1 MNITMYDVGP
11 KLNQEVLTE
20 IEKKINHKL
29 PKEYKEFMLQYNGG
43 APVPSAFRIQWSG
56 QEWAEGDEA
65 GLLEYLF
72 SIYDEPAVNFL
83 KNYITYNGRIPKDT
97 IAIANDPGGNVILL
111 GTGES
116 NEGKVYYWDH
126 NHEIDEEEEEEP
138 DYRNVG
144 LIANSFN
151 EFIDSLYDD
160 EAGEA

>member
-43 APVPSAFRIQWSG
+43 AAFPNAFKIQWSG
-56 QEWAEGDEA
+56 QEGAEEDDEGQLA
-65 GLLEYLF
+65 YIF
-72 SIYDEPAVNFL
+72 SIHDGPNSNFL
-83 KNYITYNGRIPKDT
+83 KNYITYNGRIPRDT
-97 IAIANDPGGNVILL
+97 IAIASDPCGNAILL

-116 NEGKVYYWDH
+116 NEGKVYFWDH
-126 NHEIDEEEEEEP
+126 NYEIDEEEEEEP

-160 EAGEA
+160 EADEA